1 MGHISRGIHCVW
13 HTIVGACVF
22 ACLCMLNT
30 SVCLRMLHRS
40 REIHCMCVCVT
51 AQATYS
57 ADQVSSMSWRCTRSV
72 AKGGDAEMRR
82 WGEEEDLRSERRD
95 EASPQIY
102 VVAVQFVTL
111 SGFSLSGRK
120 ADGAMVM
127 SRLSRHQIY
136 LPLSYFTKY
145 LSPGF
150 HILR

>member
-1 MGHISRGIHCVW
+1 
-13 HTIVGACVF
+13 
-22 ACLCMLNT
+22 
-30 SVCLRMLHRS
+30 
-40 REIHCMCVCVT
+40 MCVCVT

-72 AKGGDAEMRR
+72 AKGGNAEMRR
-82 WGEEEDLRSERRD
+82 LYDELKGLDEEDLKSERRD

>member
-1 MGHISRGIHCVW
+1 MGHTRGGGIHCVCVYVL

-22 ACLCMLNT
+22 VCLCLLNASQGVCVLACLCMLHT

-82 WGEEEDLRSERRD
+82 
-95 EASPQIY
+95 
-102 VVAVQFVTL
+102 
-111 SGFSLSGRK
+111 
-120 ADGAMVM
+120 
-127 SRLSRHQIY
+127 
-136 LPLSYFTKY
+136 
-145 LSPGF
+145 
-150 HILR
+150 

>member
-1 MGHISRGIHCVW
+1 MEMYTVRGKR
-13 HTIVGACVF
+13 G
-22 ACLCMLNT
+22 
-30 SVCLRMLHRS
+30 
-40 REIHCMCVCVT
+40 
-51 AQATYS
+51 
-57 ADQVSSMSWRCTRSV
+57 RC
-72 AKGGDAEMRR
+72 GD
-82 WGEEEDLRSERRD
+82 EEDLRSERRD

-136 LPLSYFTKY
+136 FPLSYFTKY